1 MCEAHQHHESEKA
14 GAAPASANGV
24 TFHVSDM
31 TCGHCAGVV
40 TKALEQTLPG
50 AKFNIDLANSRVTVD
65 GDATRAAEAI
75 RSAGYSPERI
85 AH

>member
-1 MCEAHQHHESEKA
+1 MCEAHHHHDSEQA
-14 GAAPASANGV
+14 VAAPVSAEGV
-24 TFHVSDM
+24 TFLVSDM
-31 TCGHCAGVV
+31 TCSHCAGVV

-65 GDATRAAEAI
+65 GDATRAADAI
-75 RSAGYSPERI
+75 RSAGYSPERV